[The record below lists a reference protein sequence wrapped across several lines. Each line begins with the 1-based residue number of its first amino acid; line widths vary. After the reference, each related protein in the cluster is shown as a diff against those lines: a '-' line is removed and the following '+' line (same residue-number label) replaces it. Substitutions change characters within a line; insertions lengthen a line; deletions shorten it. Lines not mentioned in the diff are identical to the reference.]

1 MPAVWAA
8 FRWDPQLPV
17 LGRYSESVAD
27 DTTEFLGPPV
37 RHGQLVEAAGAGL
50 VGAVPIAGPSLQEIV
65 HLTMGAAYQ
74 KRLDGWFSDV
84 AASLDQLQQ
93 RGDAP
98 SWAELSQDDD
108 FLDALLRAT
117 RAAQST
123 GREEKR
129 RALRN
134 AVMSSARSPSPHLHR
149 DLRFIDL
156 VDSCA
161 PDHLRL
167 LLFLDDPR
175 RALRLRNVSVK
186 EVKSRLEK
194 RFRDQYGGSADPP
207 LDFWYEWMR
216 TQQVAEL
223 LKIFDESSAWELH
236 ADLDQWRLIGGRT
249 TADLWASY
257 LTESGQD
264 FLRFVD
270 VTPAT
275 AEAFAA
281 FAEKQW

>member
-1 MPAVWAA
+1 M
-8 FRWDPQLPV
+8 
-17 LGRYSESVAD
+17 
-27 DTTEFLGPPV
+27 
-37 RHGQLVEAAGAGL
+37 
-50 VGAVPIAGPSLQEIV
+50 
-65 HLTMGAAYQ
+65 
-74 KRLDGWFSDV
+74 
-84 AASLDQLQQ
+84 
-93 RGDAP
+93 
-98 SWAELSQDDD
+98 
-108 FLDALLRAT
+108 
-117 RAAQST
+117 
-123 GREEKR
+123 
-129 RALRN
+129 
-134 AVMSSARSPSPHLHR
+134 
-149 DLRFIDL
+149 
-156 VDSCA
+156 
-161 PDHLRL
+161 
-167 LLFLDDPR
+167 
-175 RALRLRNVSVK
+175 SVK